1 MLPLILIMESD
12 MTPLKEIG
20 ECVIGAGEREFFFR
34 PSFRNM
40 TRIGEPGHIVRTFYA
55 LFNDDVAKM
64 LEAAREIHSAIPE
77 HQRRFYAHYFGD
89 VTHPLWALEAAGSA
103 AFLRETLLSAINVIQ
118 SCCDEDVSELT
129 GWHEL
134 SRTGR
139 RTFVWHRGSL
149 PPENLIL
156 IAQSLMMHGII
167 GRARVRTLQKNESK
181 ETTSEFHATEYIM
194 AARNHFGIS
203 KEEAMELTM
212 TEFAMMLNAKYQDQ
226 KGFTREEYDA
236 VMDDDDRR
244 WKAMIERERNLLKT

>member
-1 MLPLILIMESD
+1 

-20 ECVIGAGEREFFFR
+20 ECLIGAGSREYFFR

-40 TRIGEPGHIVRTFYA
+40 TRIGEPEHIVSAFYA
-55 LFNDDVAKM
+55 LFNDSVAKM
-64 LEAAREIHSAIPE
+64 LESAHEIHSAISE
-77 HQRRFYAHYFGD
+77 HQRHFYAHYFGD
-89 VTHPLWALEAAGSA
+89 VTYPRWSLEAAGSA

-139 RTFVWHRGSL
+139 RTFVWHVL

-156 IAQSLMMHGII
+156 IAQSLIMHGII
-167 GRARVRTLQKNESK
+167 GRAKVRKLRKYESK
-181 ETTSEFHATEYIM
+181 ETTPEFHATEYIM

-203 KEEAMELTM
+203 REEAENLTM
-212 TEFAMMLNAKYQDQ
+212 TEFSMMLNAKYPDQ

-244 WKAMIERERNLLKT
+244 WQEMIEREKSAKKAV

>member
-1 MLPLILIMESD
+1 METD

-20 ECVIGAGEREFFFR
+20 ECLIGDGSREYFFR
-34 PSFRNM
+34 ASFRNM
-40 TRIGEPGHIVRTFYA
+40 TRIGEPEHIVRAFYA
-55 LFNDDVAKM
+55 LFNDSLAKM
-64 LEAAREIHSAIPE
+64 LESAREIHSAIPE
-77 HQRRFYAHYFGD
+77 HQRHFYAHYFGD
-89 VTHPLWALEAAGSA
+89 VTYPRWSLEAAGSA

-139 RTFVWHRGSL
+139 RTFVWHVL

-156 IAQSLMMHGII
+156 IAQSLIMHGII
-167 GRARVRTLQKNESK
+167 GRAKVRKLRKYESK
-181 ETTSEFHATEYIM
+181 ETTPEFHATEYIM

-203 KEEAMELTM
+203 REEAENLTM
-212 TEFAMMLNAKYQDQ
+212 TEFSMMLNAKYPDQ

-244 WKAMIERERNLLKT
+244 WQEMIEREKSAKKAV